1 MMAAAVSPEA
11 LSWIV
16 WLVAGLVAGAVAAMA
31 YGGRRL
37 LLYDLLVGAVASLCG
52 GYICAVFEG
61 DDTPQLSIISILCA
75 VFLAG
80 IVLWVFN
87 AMLMRNNG

>member
-1 MMAAAVSPEA
+1 MPAVISP
-11 LSWIV
+11 LVVSWLI
-16 WLVAGLVAGAVAAMA
+16 WLLAGLVAGVVAAMA

-37 LLYDLLVGAVASLCG
+37 LLYDLLVGGVGALCG
-52 GYICAVFEG
+52 GYICAMLEG

-87 AMLMRNNG
+87 AMLMRNND